1 MGQGQRIGY
10 VRVSSESQNTARQYE
25 ELTGLDRIFE
35 DKLSG
40 KSMVDRPQLQ
50 ALMSYAR
57 TGDEVVCTSM
67 DRLARSLSDL
77 LHIVSDL
84 TGRGVKVTFK
94 KENLSFTGENDSPM
108 SMLLLGM
115 LGSVAAFER
124 AILKDRQAQGIAIAK
139 AKGTV
144 YTGRRPSLSPAQATQ
159 LRERARAGEKK
170 TVLATE
176 YGISRE
182 TLYAYLRAGSAA

>member
-1 MGQGQRIGY
+1 MSQGQKVGY
-10 VRVSSESQNTARQYE
+10 IRVSSEGQNTARQYE
-25 ELTGLDRIFE
+25 VLTGLDRIFE
-35 DKLSG
+35 DKVSG
-40 KSMVDRPQLQ
+40 KSMDRSQLQ
-50 ALMSYAR
+50 AMLAYVR
-57 TGDEVVCTSM
+57 TGDEVVCSSM

-84 TGRGVKVTFK
+84 TGRGVMVTFK

-124 AILKDRQAQGIAIAK
+124 AIIKDRQAQGIAIAK

-144 YTGRRPSLSPAQATQ
+144 YTGRKPSLTPAQASQ
-159 LRERARAGEKK
+159 LRERAKNGEKK
-170 TVLATE
+170 TLLARE

-182 TLYAYLRAGSAA
+182 TLYAYLRAGSAVA